1 MIIKIHNRIKTK
13 NKNILNNNQK
23 EINKIWYKIK
33 FNLHTKNIKKLK
45 KENKFK
51 KRYKNYQYNL
61 MNQPKTNN

>member
-23 EINKIWYKIK
+23 EINKIRYKIK
-33 FNLHTKNIKKLK
+33 FNFNTKHIHKFK

-51 KRYKNYQYNL
+51 QKRCKNY
-61 MNQPKTNN
+61 P